1 MKRKIRITRQTSI
14 AIVLAL
20 LTVLYGTKAAAFFDA
35 GSPLILAQ
43 MLLNGMKQLS
53 VATSALAEVKR
64 TYDETRKL
72 AAFAEDAAKAAQ
84 TFRSFSATRFGA
96 SFVADVEAASPDVDR
111 YRRDAMAGLG
121 LVESGWAAGTGA
133 GPAGACLGGVVGC
146 GKAIGAAET
155 KGLVSAVQ
163 ETFGKSGAGAAD
175 ETKAVDAEVAAA
187 IAGDVAQSRTA
198 GLERARLRDLLKV
211 CTGGAGLSARE
222 AKIGAEECK
231 LAAEHAQVLHLGEG
245 QESNVKLAELARL
258 QAIAVE
264 QKNSDLKRAMAEEDA
279 RRRALTAGLDD
290 LVRQRIRVRTG
301 GLEF

>member
-1 MKRKIRITRQTSI
+1 
-14 AIVLAL
+14 V
-20 LTVLYGTKAAAFFDA
+20 
-35 GSPLILAQ
+35 
-43 MLLNGMKQLS
+43 
-53 VATSALAEVKR
+53 
-64 TYDETRKL
+64 
-72 AAFAEDAAKAAQ
+72 
-84 TFRSFSATRFGA
+84 
-96 SFVADVEAASPDVDR
+96 
-111 YRRDAMAGLG
+111 
-121 LVESGWAAGTGA
+121 
-133 GPAGACLGGVVGC
+133 
-146 GKAIGAAET
+146 IGAAET
-155 KGLVSAVQ
+155 KRLVSAVQ
-163 ETFGKSGAGAAD
+163 GTFGKSGSGAAD

-198 GLERARLRDLLKV
+198 ALERARLRDLLQV
-211 CTGGAGLSARE
+211 CTGGGVGLSARE

-231 LAAEHAQVLHLGEG
+231 LAAEHAQVLQLGEG

>member
-1 MKRKIRITRQTSI
+1 MKRKVRISRQT
-14 AIVLAL
+14 AVAVVLAL
-20 LTVLYGTKAAAFFDA
+20 TTVLYGASASAFIDF
-35 GSPLILAQ
+35 GSPLILAE
-43 MLLNGMKQLS
+43 MLANGMKQLS

-72 AAFAEDAAKAAQ
+72 AAFAEDAAMAAQ
-84 TFRSFSATRFGA
+84 SFRSFSATRFGA
-96 SFVADVEAASPDVDR
+96 SFVADVEAASPDLQR
-111 YRRDAMAGLG
+111 YRRDAIAGLG
-121 LVESGWAAGTGA
+121 LVESGWVAGTGA
-133 GPAGACLGGVVGC
+133 GPAGTCLGGVGC

-155 KGLVSAVQ
+155 KRLVSAVQ
-163 ETFGKSGAGAAD
+163 ETFGKSGLGAAD

-198 GLERARLRDLLKV
+198 ALEKARLRDLLQV

-231 LAAEHAQVLHLGEG
+231 LAAEHAQVLQLGEG